1 MTDIAK
7 RLARVRQHMSR
18 LGLDALIVP
27 RADEYLGE
35 YIPER
40 NERLRWISGFTGSA
54 GVVIVLQDRAVI
66 FVDGRYTVQVARQV
80 PEDLFEVL
88 HLIEEPHLPWLAGQ
102 LKAMAEARD
111 FNHSYVGTEHLLL
124 GLLREEKGIAAQVLN
139 SLGVGLDEARS
150 ETLKVLGSDVGGSE
164 PAGSMVGRIK
174 NNVLMIGPTG
184 VGKT

>member
-66 FVDGRYTVQVARQV
+66 FVDGRYTVQATKQV

-88 HLIEEPHLPWLAGQ
+88 HLIETPHLP
-102 LKAMAEARD
+102 
-111 FNHSYVGTEHLLL
+111 
-124 GLLREEKGIAAQVLN
+124 
-139 SLGVGLDEARS
+139 
-150 ETLKVLGSDVGGSE
+150 
-164 PAGSMVGRIK
+164 
-174 NNVLMIGPTG
+174 
-184 VGKT
+184 